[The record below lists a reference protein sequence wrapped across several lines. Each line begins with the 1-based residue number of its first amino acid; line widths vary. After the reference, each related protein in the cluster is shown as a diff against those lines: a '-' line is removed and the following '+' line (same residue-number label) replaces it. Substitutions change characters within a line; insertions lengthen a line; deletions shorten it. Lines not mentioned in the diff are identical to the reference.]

1 MRYYLFLT
9 LLLAGFLPRLTHAHF
24 GHLGELAGH
33 SHWGAVAG
41 VAVAVAGAVL
51 WGRLKAAANQDDDAA
66 EAPNTDDAEEGE
78 EANV

>member
-1 MRYYLFLT
+1 MRYYLFLM
-9 LLLAGFLPRLTHAHF
+9 LLLAGFLPRLSHAHF

-51 WGRLKAAANQDDDAA
+51 WGRLKAVANQDDDAA
-66 EAPNTDDAEEGE
+66 ESPEEEAE